1 MIRLITPADT
11 DSLVALTAGTGFF
24 KPLELETLRE
34 VLDDYHNENREFGH
48 RAFAWEEGGRIL
60 GYVYHAPTPMT
71 DRSWHLY
78 WIAVDQSQQG
88 RGLGGKL
95 LEFVEKDVRDRAGRL
110 LLIETSTTPHYE
122 PTRRFYL
129 KYGYTLAASI
139 PDYYSDGDGM
149 TVFTKRIAAPN
160 ATLNLGDE

>member
-1 MIRLITPADT
+1 MIRPIAPADT
-11 DSLVALTAGTGFF
+11 ETLVALTADTGFF
-24 KPLELETLRE
+24 KPIELDALHE
-34 VLDDYHNENREFGH
+34 VLDDYHLENQELGH
-48 RAFAWEEGGRIL
+48 RAFVWEEAGRLL

-78 WIAVDQSQQG
+78 WIAVDRSQQG

-95 LEFVEKDVRDRAGRL
+95 LQFVESDVRDQAGRL

-122 PTRRFYL
+122 PTRRFYV

-139 PDYYSDGDGM
+139 ADFYSDGDGM
-149 TVFTKRIAAPN
+149 AVFTKRISFV
-160 ATLNLGDE
+160 